1 MADACHDALK
11 TLCEMGR
18 DLYEK
23 GPQEMTIVVRE
34 AGTRNRLHV
43 TLSLRVIREQ

>member
-1 MADACHDALK
+1 MK

-18 DLYEK
+18 DHYEK
-23 GPQEMTIVVRE
+23 GAQEMTIVVRE

-43 TLSLRVIREQ
+43 TLPLSVNREQ

>member
-1 MADACHDALK
+1 
-11 TLCEMGR
+11 MGR

-43 TLSLRVIREQ
+43 SLSLSVNREQ